1 MALDLK
7 KIDER
12 KGIVLNLKKEK
23 GIENQKAQVALCMD
37 ISGSMSS
44 LYRSGYVQQVIERLV
59 PVALQFDDNG
69 ELDLYMF
76 SDSCKKH
83 KNNVTLANLDGFVQ
97 NEIMKNYNFGGTEY
111 APPINLIR
119 KEVENS
125 GKSFLGFGGGS
136 KPKKL
141 KYPIYVIFITDGE
154 NADKN
159 YAEEA
164 IREASKYGIFFQF
177 VGIGNA
183 AFSFLEKL
191 DNLSGRFID
200 NANFFKVPDLNRM
213 SDADLYS
220 QLLNEFPSWLT
231 LAKQNNLI
239 EP

>member
-76 SDSCKKH
+76 SDNCKKH
-83 KNNVTLANLDGFVQ
+83 KNNVTLTNLDGFVQ
-97 NEIMKNYNFGGTEY
+97 NEILTNYSFGGTEY

-119 KEVENS
+119 KEVESS
-125 GKSFLGFGGGS
+125 GKSFLGFGGN

-141 KYPIYVIFITDGE
+141 KYPVYVIFITDGE

-164 IREASKYGIFFQF
+164 IREASKHGIFFQF
-177 VGIGNA
+177 VGIGSA
-183 AFSFLEKL
+183 AFPFLEKL

-213 SDADLYS
+213 SDSDLYS
-220 QLLNEFPSWLT
+220 KLLNEFPSWIT

-239 EP
+239 EA